1 MSSAVRATPGGC
13 RGCSLRYASFPDIHD
28 EPNPDDS
35 ARDNFSQEGFKP
47 KLQCSDNKNREFFG
61 RPAISANTRLTL
73 ILILMGDAAGALI

>member
-35 ARDNFSQEGFKP
+35 ARDTSAKRVSNPSYNIP
-47 KLQCSDNKNREFFG
+47 TTRIASFFG

-73 ILILMGDAAGALI
+73 SLILMGDAAGALI